1 MLLPMLETPHV
12 AVGAAI
18 ALKIPNPLISI
29 PLAFASHFILDRV
42 PHWNPHFYTE
52 TQKFGKPTKKSTTI
66 AVVDSSL
73 ALAMGVALAATVLPD
88 WGHTITI
95 LACSFASVISD
106 QIKIPFFFFEQ
117 RVGFSKKWTDFERSI
132 QIEVPFVPGV
142 LTQLIVISTAF
153 LWIFS

>member
-1 MLLPMLETPHV
+1 MLETPHV

-52 TQKFGKPTKKSTTI
+52 TQKLGKPTGKSTTI
-66 AVVDSSL
+66 AIVDSTL
-73 ALAMGVALAATVLPD
+73 ALAMGTAVALTALPD
-88 WGHTITI
+88 WGRVVTI
-95 LACSFASVISD
+95 LACCFASVISD
-106 QIKIPFFFFEQ
+106 QIKIPFFFCKK
-117 RVGFSKKWTDFERSI
+117 RAGFYKKWVDFERSM
-132 QIEVPFVPGV
+132 QIEVPFIPGV

>member
-1 MLLPMLETPHV
+1 MLETPHV

-52 TQKFGKPTKKSTTI
+52 TQKLGRPTRKSTTVAI
-66 AVVDSSL
+66 ADSTL
-73 ALAMGVALAATVLPD
+73 ALAMGTAIAATALPD
-88 WGHTITI
+88 WGHTVTI
-95 LACSFASVISD
+95 LACCFASVISD
-106 QIKIPFFFFEQ
+106 QLKIPYFFFKRRGGFFE
-117 RVGFSKKWTDFERSI
+117 KWTDFERSM
-132 QIEVPFVPGV
+132 QTEVPFVPGV
-142 LTQLIVISTAF
+142 LTQLIVVSTAF